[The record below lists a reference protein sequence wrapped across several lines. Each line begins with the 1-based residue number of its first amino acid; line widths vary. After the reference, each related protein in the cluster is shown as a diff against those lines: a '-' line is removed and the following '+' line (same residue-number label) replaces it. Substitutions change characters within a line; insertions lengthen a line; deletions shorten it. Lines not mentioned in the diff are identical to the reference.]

1 MTQAE
6 ALTNQC
12 CWGHNL
18 NLANI
23 KWLRQVCKQKPSHTL
38 GWGRKTAGF
47 LLIKNFYNS
56 LLFAAFDEREMCYQE
71 LSSDM
76 AAYTKRYKSERNNSH

>member
-23 KWLRQVCKQKPSHTL
+23 KWLRQVCKQKPSQP
-38 GWGRKTAGF
+38 
-47 LLIKNFYNS
+47 KNLVGVEKQRVF
-56 LLFAAFDEREMCYQE
+56 F
-71 LSSDM
+71 
-76 AAYTKRYKSERNNSH
+76 